1 VPRIATTGVPVPF
14 RRKGEIMNRPFI
26 CLGDKHSHGGRVVTG
41 APQSDINGKAVARV
55 GDRAVCKIHGSV
67 VIVSGDANVTFDGMA
82 AAREGD
88 KLSCGAVLI
97 AQQQA
102 TGSE

>member
-1 VPRIATTGVPVPF
+1 
-14 RRKGEIMNRPFI
+14 MNRPFI

-41 APQSDINGKAVARV
+41 ASQSDINGKAIARV
-55 GDRAVCKIHGSV
+55 GDRAVCNVHGSV
-67 VIVSGDANVTFDGMA
+67 VIVSGDANVTFDGAA

-97 AQQQA
+97 AEQQA